1 MRQRPV
7 KFQPKI
13 KIPFSSMERFF
24 ETAAILGVIVGFG
37 LLIIYWSALPDSVPR
52 HFGLDGRPDAYGGK
66 DILLLLPI
74 IGLIFYLGLTVLGR
88 FPHVLNYPWKIT
100 ALNAYRQH
108 YLARMLIVS
117 LKAEMIWVFTYI
129 EIIQIRTPLGRAEG
143 LGPAFI
149 PAMLAVFFA
158 TIGIYL
164 YLAYRAR

>member
-1 MRQRPV
+1 MKSRL
-7 KFQPKI
+7 KI
-13 KIPFSSMERFF
+13 KIPFSSTERFF

-37 LLIIYWSALPDSVPR
+37 LLISYWSALPDSVPR

-74 IGLIFYLGLTVLGR
+74 TGLIFYLGLTVLGR

-100 ALNAYRQH
+100 SMNAYRQY
-108 YLARMLIVS
+108 YLARLLIVS

-143 LGPAFI
+143 VGPAFI
-149 PAMLAVFFA
+149 PVMLAVFFA

-164 YLAYRAR
+164 YLAYKAR

>member
-1 MRQRPV
+1 
-7 KFQPKI
+7 
-13 KIPFSSMERFF
+13 MERFF

-37 LLIIYWSALPDSVPR
+37 LLIRYWSVLPDLVPR
-52 HFGLDGRPDAYGGK
+52 HFGLDGRPDAYSGK

-74 IGLIFYLGLTVLGR
+74 IGVIFYLGLTVLGR

-100 ALNAYRQH
+100 SMNAYRQY

-129 EIIQIRTPLGRAEG
+129 EIIQIRTALNQAEG

-164 YLAYRAR
+164 YLAYQAR